1 MTKKTETKEQIL
13 RAAAEIINVE
23 GVFSLTLEAVAKKAG
38 ISKGGLLYHFPSKDD
53 LLEGMVKFLMQSFV
67 NDINATVS
75 EDTREKGK
83 WIRAYVTLTFN
94 QAEEDIDM
102 NTAFLA
108 AVATNPELL
117 KQMAKSLQEVHTNIE
132 NDNINPIIATIVRL
146 AVDGM
151 YFNQLYGMN
160 LQEDTRKKVLNYLIS
175 LTKEEK

>member
-38 ISKGGLLYHFPSKDD
+38 ISKGGLLYHFPTKDD
-53 LLEGMVKFLMQSFV
+53 L
-67 NDINATVS
+67 
-75 EDTREKGK
+75 
-83 WIRAYVTLTFN
+83 FN